1 MKMLVKNKNINK
13 IKRFCWM
20 ICNLLRLTKKIH
32 VKMEVWVIIS
42 FLLFLKDEVELIFA
56 YMLFFLYNFN
66 KNNYLFLNYIF
77 RNNFNFL
84 YNLKIYFILL
94 LGR

>member
-32 VKMEVWVIIS
+32 VKMEVGVIIS
-42 FLLFLKDEVELIFA
+42 FLLFLKDEIKLIFV
-56 YMLFFLYNFN
+56 YKLLFFYNFY
-66 KNNYLFLNYIF
+66 K
-77 RNNFNFL
+77 
-84 YNLKIYFILL
+84 K
-94 LGR
+94 